1 MQLTSAK
8 REVNYNTMKKNILAI
23 ALLFFFSCNSFAQTA
38 NAQQYKYVFT
48 VAKDGTGDYTFIQ
61 DAIDAMRVYPL
72 APITLYIKNGVYNE
86 KIELPANNTDVTFIG
101 ESVDSTIIVY
111 NDYSGK
117 GKLTTFTSYTAKI
130 SGNRFRA
137 ENITFAN
144 NAGRV
149 GQAVALYVDAD
160 KAVFK
165 NCKFLG
171 DQDTIFASGE
181 KSSQLFD
188 SCYIEGTTDFIF
200 GPATAVFKGCII
212 KGKTNSFITAASTNI
227 GKHAGFVFID
237 CKILADTS
245 VTKLY
250 LGRPWRANA
259 STVFINCNLPKVI
272 APEGWDNW
280 GNPANEKTVFYAE
293 YKNTGEGAAITNRVK
308 WSKQLS
314 KSELKSFG
322 LSSIFYYLKAVDS
335 NGYAWFNTPS
345 TKPFNKNIFVNKLPQ
360 EIPLYKNGVPNS
372 KSAPDKENSTFKD
385 NVTRIAKVS
394 NPTLTIFKPAKANGK
409 AVIICPGGGYSILA
423 FDKEG
428 TRVAEEMNRWGIT
441 AFVLKYRLPDD
452 TTNVDKSLAPLQDA
466 QQAIRLVRTNAKEW
480 GVNKN
485 QIGIMGFS
493 AGGHVAST
501 AATHFDFKADETNTD
516 TTSVR
521 PDFAILIYPVISFD
535 STITHK
541 GSRNN
546 LIGSRPSVEKT
557 IFFSNELQVN
567 KNTPPSFLVQAADD
581 GAVPVENSLRYY
593 EACVKNKVPAEMH
606 LYPKGGHGF
615 GLYNKTTDDNWMER
629 LRNWLNRL

>member
-1 MQLTSAK
+1 
-8 REVNYNTMKKNILAI
+8 MKKIFISI
-23 ALLFFFSCNSFAQTA
+23 AVFFLFATSFAQTS
-38 NAQQYKYVFT
+38 NPQQYKYVFT
-48 VAKDGTGDYTFIQ
+48 VAKDGTGDYLFIQ

-72 APITLYIKNGVYNE
+72 ASITLYIKNGVYNE
-86 KIELPANNTDVTFIG
+86 KIELPANNTDVTFVG
-101 ESVDSTIIVY
+101 ESVDSTIIVF

-181 KSSQLFD
+181 TSNQLFD
-188 SCYIEGTTDFIF
+188 NCYIEGTTDFIF
-200 GPATAVFKGCII
+200 GPATAVFKHCVI
-212 KGKTNSFITAASTNI
+212 KGKTNSFITAASTSA
-227 GKHAGFVFID
+227 GKLYGFVFMD
-237 CKILADTS
+237 CKIVADTA

-259 STVFINCNLPKVI
+259 KTAFINCELPKVI

-280 GNPANEKTVFYAE
+280 GNAENEKTVFYAE
-293 YKNTGEGAAITNRVK
+293 YKNTGEGAAIAGRAIWT
-308 WSKQLS
+308 KQLNQ
-314 KSELKSFG
+314 LQAG
-322 LSSIFYYLKAVDS
+322 QYNLSQIFQNKKTA
-335 NGYAWFNTPS
+335 GTTWFNT
-345 TKPFNKNIFVNKLPQ
+345 TVINPFNKYLFVNKSAP

-372 KSAPDKENSTFKD
+372 KPAPDKENSVFRD

-394 NPTLTIFKPAKANGK
+394 NPTLTIFKAAKPNGK
-409 AVIICPGGGYSILA
+409 AVVICPGGGYSILA

-428 TRVAEEMNRWGIT
+428 TRVAQEMNRWGIT

-452 TTNVDKSLAPLQDA
+452 TTNIDKSLAPLQDA
-466 QQAIRLVRTNAKEW
+466 QQAIRLVRANAKEW
-480 GVNKN
+480 GVTKN

-501 AATHFDFKADETNTD
+501 AATHFDFKADADNAD
-516 TTSVR
+516 TVSVR

-546 LIGSRPSVEKT
+546 LIGTKPTAEKT
-557 IFFSNELQVN
+557 NFFSNELQVS

-615 GLYNKTTDDNWMER
+615 GLNNKTTDDNWMER
-629 LRNWLNRL
+629 LKNWLNRL